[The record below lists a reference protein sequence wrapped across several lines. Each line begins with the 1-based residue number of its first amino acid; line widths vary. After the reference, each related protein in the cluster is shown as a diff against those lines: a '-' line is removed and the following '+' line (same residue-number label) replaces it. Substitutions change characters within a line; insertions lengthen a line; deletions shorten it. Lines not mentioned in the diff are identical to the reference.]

1 MTTTF
6 SPRKTMLRVDEKIF
20 PVWALFDDELD
31 SSPLLL
37 LYVVIWL
44 GAFLGWNLSQADL
57 ARLVKMSLRAA
68 QGNLTRL
75 EQRGYIVARREGTH
89 KYYDLALSP
98 HVLGEFLRQGVEFLA
113 ADERADSPAGAPC
126 SARAKTRKSRA
137 ASTRNPRVEHAKSAP
152 AFNKI
157 KEIKEINSPLSP
169 LPSGL
174 GAVGSSPK
182 RHTARGE
189 LSDFEKLWEAWPV
202 KKGRA
207 PAQRLYCRLARLGR
221 LPSANA
227 LLTKVADLKA
237 RDAHWRNGYVKE
249 LGNWLRAEGWNDEP
263 FLRPDKSSFSST
275 AGAMPP
281 APAEDSKQKN
291 PGNPILEDKPSA
303 PMRRETILAIAAKSF
318 CPWSRD
324 EINAMLE
331 RADEFYQGQ
340 KKRDGENRIFSQQA
354 KNIANV
360 GSGLFSAPGIRGPL
374 RKQTSFHQLQTILS
388 ICRVPASEALKPR
401 PTEHR
406 IAFIDAGL
414 DPGLHPQ
421 PA

>member
-113 ADERADSPAGAPC
+113 TDERADSPAGAPC

-169 LPSGL
+169 LPSGHVV

-291 PGNPILEDKPSA
+291 PDDPILEDKPSA
-303 PMRRETILAIAAKSF
+303 PMRRETVLAIAAKSF

-340 KKRDGENRIFSQQA
+340 KKGDGESRVPGQQA
-354 KNIANV
+354 AHPGTDGARILFHHDLCGTERERAHDNQLRAV
-360 GSGLFSAPGIRGPL
+360 LALSVRDEVRSPFFSFGVPFSVSGLACAPRFGP
-374 RKQTSFHQLQTILS
+374 
-388 ICRVPASEALKPR
+388 A
-401 PTEHR
+401 
-406 IAFIDAGL
+406 
-414 DPGLHPQ
+414 
-421 PA
+421 

>member
-1 MTTTF
+1 MRTNTSRSSATAGAKRSFHCWSQTLKVVEEVEKYYFTHEKDNSMSVFSTVGSGPGGNGQNVARMFVRLKDWDERDTTT
-6 SPRKTMLRVDEKIF
+6 
-20 PVWALFDDELD
+20 
-31 SSPLLL
+31 
-37 LYVVIWL
+37 
-44 GAFLGWNLSQADL
+44 
-57 ARLVKMSLRAA
+57 
-68 QGNLTRL
+68 
-75 EQRGYIVARREGTH
+75 GTSFAIIECAT
-89 KYYDLALSP
+89 K
-98 HVLGEFLRQGVEFLA
+98 
-113 ADERADSPAGAPC
+113 
-126 SARAKTRKSRA
+126 
-137 ASTRNPRVEHAKSAP
+137 

-169 LPSGL
+169 LPSGHVV

-291 PGNPILEDKPSA
+291 PDDPILEDKPSA
-303 PMRRETILAIAAKSF
+303 PMRRETVLAIAAKSF

-340 KKRDGENRIFSQQA
+340 KKGDGESRVPGQQA
-354 KNIANV
+354 AHPGTDGARILFHHDLCGTERERAHDNQLRAV
-360 GSGLFSAPGIRGPL
+360 LALSVRDEVRSPFFSFGVPFSVSGLACAPRFGP
-374 RKQTSFHQLQTILS
+374 
-388 ICRVPASEALKPR
+388 A
-401 PTEHR
+401 
-406 IAFIDAGL
+406 
-414 DPGLHPQ
+414 
-421 PA
+421 